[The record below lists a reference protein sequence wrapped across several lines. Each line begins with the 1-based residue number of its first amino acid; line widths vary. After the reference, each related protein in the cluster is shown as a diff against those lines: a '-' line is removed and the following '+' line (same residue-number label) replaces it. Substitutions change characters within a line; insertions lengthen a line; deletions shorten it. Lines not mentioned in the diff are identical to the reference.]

1 MAGWT
6 IDELNR
12 VASAEELQLA
22 SLQSDGTLRKRVTIW
37 VVRAGDELYVRS
49 WRGSSSAWFR
59 GTQVAHSG
67 RIWAGGLQKDVTF
80 VEETNPEINDQVDAA
95 YRAKYGHYPAS
106 FVDPMVA
113 KPVKET
119 TIRLVPH
126 LASP

>member
-1 MAGWT
+1 MASWT

-22 SLQSDGTLRKRVTIW
+22 SLQSDGTLRKRVTVW
-37 VVRAGDELYVRS
+37 VVRAGDELYIRS
-49 WRGSSSAWFR
+49 WRGNSSAWFR
-59 GTQVAHSG
+59 GTQVANSG

-80 VEETNPEINDQVDAA
+80 VEETNPEINDRVDAA
-95 YRAKYGHYPAS
+95 YRAKYGYYPAS

-113 KPVKET
+113 KPAKET
-119 TIRLVPH
+119 TIRLVPR